1 MVLANENGWSKRT
14 RKIGPILETSQ
25 RAAIPFKMEVNVS
38 EEMIYAALEEL
49 MKNNTE
55 SIQSATNYLLMAMNN
70 GNSLILFFSMI
81 SKPYPDSVLI
91 NSSVEHYAR
100 QLCALFCRRMILQFY
115 KEFDSVSKNNRGG
128 RSVHIT
134 GSEIDHTRASE
145 AGKERPRPAS
155 NLRDGFRDCQLRD
168 GVESVARGHRQHRNR
183 FASSEL

>member
-91 NSSVEHYAR
+91 NSSVER
-100 QLCALFCRRMILQFY
+100 
-115 KEFDSVSKNNRGG
+115 
-128 RSVHIT
+128 
-134 GSEIDHTRASE
+134 
-145 AGKERPRPAS
+145 
-155 NLRDGFRDCQLRD
+155 
-168 GVESVARGHRQHRNR
+168 
-183 FASSEL
+183 